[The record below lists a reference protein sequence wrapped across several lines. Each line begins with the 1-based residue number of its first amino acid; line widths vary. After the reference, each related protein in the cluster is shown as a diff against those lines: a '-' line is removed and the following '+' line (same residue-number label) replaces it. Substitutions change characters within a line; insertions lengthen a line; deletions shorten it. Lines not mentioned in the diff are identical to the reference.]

1 MISSRVFGDI
11 TVHHF
16 NHQFSIL
23 YSNEAGKIVDDPPL
37 LIELRAYFK
46 HNFGLTSLAGC
57 GTIALPADPGN
68 YNVCAPMWK
77 PIACRPIGATRFH
90 LHDFFL
96 GSCLSE
102 INPMDP
108 VPTSCSEAEM
118 VKDVNVKLLSK
129 GGLLTDGCG
138 TVNVR
143 IHVSRKIPYHVDSVS
158 RRRHAGI
165 NPTVEKSQQHRVR
178 MRETV
183 DEVLSRIR
191 RNKRC
196 RMSRVDNSL

>member
-1 MISSRVFGDI
+1 MTSSRVFSDI
-11 TVHHF
+11 SVYHF
-16 NHQFSIL
+16 NHQFNIL
-23 YSNEAGKIVDDPPL
+23 YNDESGKKVDDPPL
-37 LIELRAYFK
+37 LLELRAYFK
-46 HNFGLTSLAGC
+46 HNFGLKSLAGC
-57 GTIALPADPGN
+57 GTITLPTDPGN
-68 YNVCAPMWK
+68 YDVCAPMWK
-77 PIACRPIGATRFH
+77 PIACRPIGATRFR

-118 VKDVNVKLLSK
+118 VKDVDVKLFSK

-143 IHVSRKIPYHVDSVS
+143 IHVSRNIPRPVDLMS
-158 RRRHAGI
+158 RCRHAGI
-165 NPTVEKSQQHRVR
+165 NPTVEESQRHRIR

-183 DEVLSRIR
+183 DEVLSRVR
-191 RNKRC
+191 RNKRG
-196 RMSRVDNSL
+196 RMSRVQLR